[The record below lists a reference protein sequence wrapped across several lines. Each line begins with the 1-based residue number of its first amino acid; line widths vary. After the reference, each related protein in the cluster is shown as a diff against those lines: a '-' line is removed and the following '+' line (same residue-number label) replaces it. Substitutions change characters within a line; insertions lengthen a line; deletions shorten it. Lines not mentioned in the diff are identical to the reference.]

1 MRTKKI
7 IIGELIIDVSPA
19 DYGLLVD
26 VCIYEKTDK
35 EKINNLLADIVIKY
49 EKTAIRADQ
58 VFYVIK

>member
-1 MRTKKI
+1 MRTRKI

-35 EKINNLLADIVIKY
+35 EKLTFFLK
-49 EKTAIRADQ
+49 K
-58 VFYVIK
+58 